1 MTTIENIAIIMLIV
15 YGLIV
20 TYLIY
25 DQYRNQELYMKDK
38 VDYINSKTE
47 ELQSRERLLIGK
59 ETCDRDLIRLKTIHK
74 NVLDILMSSANI

>member
-1 MTTIENIAIIMLIV
+1 MLIV